1 MSQLRSLRDT
11 KLEELQRL
19 KKRKT
24 TEPEVS
30 SSKPNEPTKPE
41 KPIARPLT
49 NPQPEPISNQVIQS
63 NPFKTEKP
71 QSKPFTNPQLE
82 PTLSSSIP
90 NNPFRLEKPKEQP
103 QEKPLER
110 PFQYSPI
117 EPDTKILAFDSEDQG
132 LSDLQ
137 DFILIQLQKQLQFL
151 ENKEKDLQNSS
162 ENLAQELNKMRS
174 DRDTCLSSYE
184 NFRKTYESTQK
195 MLESELDKL
204 KGKNKKQKTI
214 KTPYHKSAIAS
225 EIQELQTE
233 LKFLIEA
240 NEEKDEEIIYLENDL
255 HKAKEE
261 ANKLNNLMN
270 SGVFPSQPEPPP
282 PSSDIHE
289 QGPRRLLSDVGSTGA
304 WSAHQK
310 ILEESKMS
318 QFASPDPFE
327 NHYHQST
334 GETSQMYK
342 EEPATPPHEY
352 PQDYEVRN
360 NFEDHEEEKNDTPKR
375 KNAGKTNFY
384 VS

>member
-1 MSQLRSLRDT
+1 MSQARYIRDT
-11 KLEELQRL
+11 KLEELKKL
-19 KKRKT
+19 KNRKT
-24 TEPEVS
+24 TEPEILAS
-30 SSKPNEPTKPE
+30 MSNEPTKPE
-41 KPIARPLT
+41 KPPSRPLT
-49 NPQPEPISNQVIQS
+49 ISQPELIPNQLIQ
-63 NPFKTEKP
+63 NDPFKTEKP
-71 QSKPFTNPQLE
+71 QSKPLTNPQPE
-82 PTLSSSIP
+82 PKPTSSIP
-90 NNPFRLEKPKEQP
+90 NNPFRLEKPI
-103 QEKPLER
+103 EKPSEKQF
-110 PFQYSPI
+110 PSFPMDPEAKIPPI
-117 EPDTKILAFDSEDQG
+117 DSEDQG
-132 LSDLQ
+132 IIELQ
-137 DFILIQLQKQLQFL
+137 DYILIQLQKQLQFL
-151 ENKEKDLQNSS
+151 ENKEKDLRNTS
-162 ENLAQELNKMRS
+162 ENLDQELNKLRS
-174 DRDTCLSSYE
+174 DRDTYLTSYDTFKKACE
-184 NFRKTYESTQK
+184 NTQK
-195 MLESELDKL
+195 MLENELDKL
-204 KGKNKKQKTI
+204 KGKNKKQKIT

-225 EIQELQTE
+225 EITELQTE

-240 NEEKDEEIIYLENDL
+240 NEEKDEEIAYLENDL

-270 SGVFPSQPEPPP
+270 SGVFSSQPEPPP

-352 PQDYEVRN
+352 PQDYETRN